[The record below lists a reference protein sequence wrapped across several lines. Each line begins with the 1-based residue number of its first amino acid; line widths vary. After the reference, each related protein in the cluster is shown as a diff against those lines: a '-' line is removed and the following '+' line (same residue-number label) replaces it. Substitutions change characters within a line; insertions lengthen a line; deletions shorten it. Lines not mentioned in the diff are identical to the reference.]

1 MFEEDFIDVLRTII
15 RHNQPIV
22 ECRDGC
28 IYCYYQ
34 FGLEQVGAMKRDE
47 AILGF
52 MTKYLPNNEINSALA
67 EKCKRRLKDMR

>member
-1 MFEEDFIDVLRTII
+1 MFGEDFIDVLRTII

-34 FGLEQVGAMKRDE
+34 FGREQVGAMKRDE
-47 AILGF
+47 AILG
-52 MTKYLPNNEINSALA
+52 S
-67 EKCKRRLKDMR
+67 